1 MGLLYAKDNEIYA
14 SKYLEIY
21 IPESYVDDELAFN
34 RGTYYETFGV
44 CNIRG
49 FENGKPDKLQILALP
64 MMCNLMLYESEKT
77 SITIHDNSLDVI
89 TLKYPKD
96 SRIMHQSVTKNVGN
110 ATAFLDKMLSGRL
123 PHTLNYLNLIN
134 IWWKNLEFSG
144 VSYNV
149 PSKIYELIISAI
161 YRSPSNNKQRYGQ
174 YFGTGEGNGY
184 DYKAQNVRNAV
195 KNLSTFSG
203 MTFEAINEMISS
215 GVDNSLNNIEEPVSP
230 LEKIIHY

>member
-1 MGLLYAKDNEIYA
+1 
-14 SKYLEIY
+14 
-21 IPESYVDDELAFN
+21 
-34 RGTYYETFGV
+34 
-44 CNIRG
+44 
-49 FENGKPDKLQILALP
+49 
-64 MMCNLMLYESEKT
+64 MMCNFTLYKSEKT

-89 TLKYPKD
+89 VLKYPKD
-96 SRIMHQSVTKNVGN
+96 SHVMHQSVTKNVSN
-110 ATAFLDKMLSGRL
+110 ATSFLDKMLSGRL

-134 IWWKNLEFSG
+134 IWWKNLEYSG

-161 YRSPSNNKQRYGQ
+161 YRSPIDIKQRYGQ
-174 YFGTGEGNGY
+174 YFGTGKGNGY

-203 MTFEAINEMISS
+203 MTFEAISEMISS
-215 GVDNSLNNIEEPVSP
+215 GVDNTLNNIEEPVSP